1 MIVPSLLLSSNRDD
15 VSRVRFRFTRARRM
29 NENDE
34 NDLAREIGSI
44 VVEFRGGWDWRL
56 WLTAR
61 GVCKKR
67 TCLETSCFR
76 VGGQLVFRDE
86 LFDFRREEGGFPAC
100 SSLPR

>member
-1 MIVPSLLLSSNRDD
+1 
-15 VSRVRFRFTRARRM
+15 M

-100 SSLPR
+100 FAALMNGVGGGEGVEKAVTVVGE